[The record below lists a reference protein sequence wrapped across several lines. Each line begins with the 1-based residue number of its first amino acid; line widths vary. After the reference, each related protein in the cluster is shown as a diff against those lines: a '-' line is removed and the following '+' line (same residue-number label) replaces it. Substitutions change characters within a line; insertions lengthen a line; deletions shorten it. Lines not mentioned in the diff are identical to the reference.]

1 MKIKSS
7 ETKIPFLIVQDL
19 YDEHELRMIKK
30 EIDFIHSAGC
40 LTANTGS
47 AIDGDG
53 NILKKAKG
61 IWLDNI
67 YTDRNTSMIL
77 RLNRKP
83 MHNKEIKQSFIDLNP
98 YHNSYAWV
106 NRDTSL
112 LHYYENGGAYKSHHD
127 ETVFS
132 CVTWFFNNPKK
143 FKGGNLTFTDLNVTI
158 EIEDNMCVIFPS
170 ILKHEVEEIK
180 MQEDIDDEKNGRYS
194 LAQFMLIG

>member
-19 YDEHELRMIKK
+19 YDEYELRMIKK

-40 LTANTGS
+40 LTSNIGS
-47 AIDGDG
+47 AMDSDG
-53 NILKKAKG
+53 NKLRKAKG
-61 IWLDNI
+61 IWLDSM
-67 YTDRNTSMIL
+67 YTHRNTSMIL
-77 RLNRKP
+77 RINRKP
-83 MHNKEIKQSFIDLNP
+83 MHNTEIKQSFIDLSP

-106 NRDTSL
+106 NKDTTL
-112 LHYYENGGAYKSHHD
+112 LHYYENEDAYQSHHD

-132 CVTWFFNNPKK
+132 CVTWFFNSPKK
-143 FKGGNLTFTDLNVTI
+143 FKGGNLTFTDLNVSV

-170 ILKHEVEEIK
+170 MLRHEVEEIK
-180 MQEDIDDEKNGRYS
+180 MQEDINDEKNGRYS